1 MEPSLKVRLL
11 GAAVL
16 IALAVIFIPMLFS
29 GSNEITG
36 PSLNAPAPPDQQLQ
50 TRTLQV
56 GPGAASAGSS
66 TAAAVADPDHV
77 ATLDLDKA
85 GAQPATATLAAA
97 SSGAPAVSSVPAQA
111 GPARTE
117 PAKTA
122 ALSGT
127 GPAAQPL
134 PGGAGAA
141 ATLAYTINLGV
152 YADRAN
158 ADRLI
163 ANARKQGFSA
173 SGAPETLHGKPVTR
187 VRVGP
192 FASRAAA
199 EAARLKLKA
208 AEPGVPMAVE
218 AGAATQTADAT
229 PAALPAGKPG
239 GWAVQLGAFNN
250 QNQANMLRDRLRQQG
265 FDGYVDSV
273 SSAGGTL
280 WRVRAGP
287 VTARDAAETLRAQIA
302 QRMKI
307 NGLIVTQSR

>member
-56 GPGAASAGSS
+56 GPGAASAAPVS
-66 TAAAVADPDHV
+66 
-77 ATLDLDKA
+77 
-85 GAQPATATLAAA
+85 PASPA
-97 SSGAPAVSSVPAQA
+97 APAVSSVPAQA